1 MNVGVIGS
9 GYVGLVVGACL
20 AESGNNVVCA
30 DIDANKIARL
40 SAGEVPI
47 YEPGLEPLIQRN
59 LATGRLSFTTDVA
72 ETVRSAHI
80 IFIAVGT
87 PPGED
92 GSADLQ
98 HVLDVA
104 RDIGRSMKDEK
115 VVITKSTVPVGT
127 ARLVREAI
135 EGETDVPVHVCSNP
149 EFLKEGAAVD
159 DFMRP
164 DRVVIAGESWDGES
178 GAAPLDLRTQAR
190 DVQPMLRALE
200 EAGIDAALLVA
211 PDIVSVKAGHKLGAR
226 GLELFTG
233 ATVDLPR
240 EERVAA
246 LDQLGDAGRLA
257 SKLRLRVSLAGSL
270 DDQTLP
276 EVLARVPSAECV
288 AVGRAFSSRA
298 LLVGVERAV
307 RDLRAL
313 LG

>member
-1 MNVGVIGS
+1 MQR
-9 GYVGLVVGACL
+9 LVV
-20 AESGNNVVCA
+20 S
-30 DIDANKIARL
+30 IDAVARL
-40 SAGEVPI
+40 AAAAAGRSDFDLAAAASLAGLGGAAAVRASVAEDLRPIGESEVLHLRRVSR
-47 YEPGLEPLIQRN
+47 GLELR
-59 LATGRLSFTTDVA
+59 VA
-72 ETVRSAHI
+72 AQPSLLKTV
-80 IFIAVGT
+80 
-87 PPGED
+87 
-92 GSADLQ
+92 L
-98 HVLDVA
+98 
-104 RDIGRSMKDEK
+104 
-115 VVITKSTVPVGT
+115 
-127 ARLVREAI
+127 EA
-135 EGETDVPVHVCSNP
+135 
-149 EFLKEGAAVD
+149 
-159 DFMRP
+159 RP
-164 DRVVIAGESWDGES
+164 DRVVIAGESWDGEA

-211 PDIVSVKAGHKLGAR
+211 PDIASVKAGHKLGAR

-270 DDQTLP
+270 DDLTLP